1 MRSKTIQNESIA
13 SFYNGEEIV
22 TELTRE
28 NWLKEREIEGQLG
41 RNAEP
46 AESWRNGGNWE
57 SSGGCEHGYCI
68 SESHFRGANGKTG
81 RCFQVKEGNFPTI
94 YRIIEEA

>member
-1 MRSKTIQNESIA
+1 MRSKTIKNPAIC
-13 SFYNGEEIV
+13 SFDNGEEII

-28 NWLKEREIEGQLG
+28 NWLKERKIEEQLG

-46 AESWRNGGNWE
+46 AELWRDGGYWE
-57 SSGGCEHGYCI
+57 SSGGCGHGYCI

-81 RCFQVKEGNFPTI
+81 RCFQVKEGNFPTV
-94 YRIIEEA
+94 YRIIEQV

>member
-1 MRSKTIQNESIA
+1 MRSKTIKNESIS

-28 NWLKEREIEGQLG
+28 NWLKERKIEEQLG

-46 AESWRNGGNWE
+46 AKYWSSEGNWE
-57 SSGGCEHGYCI
+57 SSGGCEHQYCI
-68 SESHFRGANGKTG
+68 SESHFRGADGNTG

-94 YRIIEEA
+94 YRIVEKA